1 MSKLSDAMA
10 WFKGQ
15 FGAQIQAGI
24 QTTPFSV
31 DMLTAIAV
39 QETFEIW
46 GALYQSLPVDE
57 VLELCVGD
65 TLDAPKRSA
74 FPTNKAALL
83 AAPQGAQMFA
93 VAREALESL
102 KPYFPV
108 YKNIANSNPNKFCHG
123 YGIFQYDIQFFKT
136 NPDYFL
142 QKKWYHFDECLAQ
155 CVHELNAALK
165 RAYPAGKSTLTDQ
178 EMVFVA
184 IAYNRGSV
192 NFAKGFKQGFKD
204 SSGKY
209 YGEYMWEYLQLAKT
223 VPAAAT
229 ATGIPAGGVS

>member
-1 MSKLSDAMA
+1 MSKLSNAMA

-15 FGAQIQAGI
+15 FGTQIQAGI
-24 QTTPFSV
+24 QNTPFSL

-46 GALYQSLPVDE
+46 GALYKNLSVDE
-57 VLELCVGD
+57 VLKLCVGD
-65 TLDAPKRSA
+65 TLDAPNRSA
-74 FPTNKAALL
+74 FPTNKGALL
-83 AAPQGAQMFA
+83 AAPQGAEMFA

-102 KPYFPV
+102 KPYFPI
-108 YKNIANSNPNKFCHG
+108 YKNIANSKPNKFCHG

-142 QKKWYHFDECLAQ
+142 LKKWYNFDECLAQ
-155 CVHELNAALK
+155 CVNELTAAMK
-165 RAYPAGKSTLTDQ
+165 RAYPAGKITLTDQ

-204 SSGKY
+204 ASGKY
-209 YGEYMWEYLQLAKT
+209 YGEYMLEYLKLAET

-229 ATGIPAGGVS
+229 ATPTGSGN

>member
-1 MSKLSDAMA
+1 MSKLADAMA

-15 FGAQIQAGI
+15 FATRIQAGI
-24 QTTPFSV
+24 AGTPFSL

-46 GALYQSLPVDE
+46 GNLYKTVPVDE
-57 VLELCVGD
+57 ILKVCVGD
-65 TLDAPKRSA
+65 TLDAPNRSA
-74 FPTNKAALL
+74 FPKNKAALL
-83 AAPQGAQMFA
+83 AAPNGAAMFA
-93 VAREALESL
+93 VARQALESL
-102 KPYFPV
+102 KPYNPT
-108 YKNIANSNPNKFCHG
+108 YKKIANANPNKFCHG

-142 QKKWYHFDECLAQ
+142 QKKWYNFDDCLAQ
-155 CVHELNAALK
+155 CVTELKAALK
-165 RAYPAGKSTLTDQ
+165 RAYPGGKTTLNDQ

-204 SSGKY
+204 SSGKF
-209 YGEYMWEYLQLAKT
+209 YGEYMNEYMQLAKT
-223 VPAAAT
+223 IPAAAPAGAAP
-229 ATGIPAGGVS
+229 ATGGN